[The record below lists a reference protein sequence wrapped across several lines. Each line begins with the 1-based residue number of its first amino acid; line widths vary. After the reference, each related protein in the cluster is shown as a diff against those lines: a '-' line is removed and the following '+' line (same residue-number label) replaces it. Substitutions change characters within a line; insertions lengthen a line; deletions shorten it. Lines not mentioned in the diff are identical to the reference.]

1 MHVDDVG
8 KAGVA
13 AHIPDN
19 VFHAWGR
26 WVRWRSEEEE
36 DDEESSLR
44 TESSKQQRDLCQLCR
59 DELTPLKMLSRNK
72 GSIFHLGEDGVEI
85 TKTVVSIR
93 EPKHM
98 RPASEGIEGL
108 RILIHHKEQGSN
120 VVTKSSCSL
129 SKGGLGFIKSC
140 FLCKRKLIPS
150 KDVYMY
156 RYSPSSPWETWDSAA
171 KNAVLARFCKRN
183 EENLRWQRGRDC
195 GRLNIVFEPALGYL
209 NQIETVGYLE

>member
-1 MHVDDVG
+1 
-8 KAGVA
+8 
-13 AHIPDN
+13 
-19 VFHAWGR
+19 
-26 WVRWRSEEEE
+26 
-36 DDEESSLR
+36 
-44 TESSKQQRDLCQLCR
+44 
-59 DELTPLKMLSRNK
+59 MLSRNK

-129 SKGGLGFIKSC
+129 SKGGLGFLKSC
-140 FLCKRKLIPS
+140 FLCKRELSPS

-156 RYSPSSPWETWDSAA
+156 RYSLPHLLVPFFFVFSLCRLTTRADDDDDAGETWDSAA

>member
-1 MHVDDVG
+1 
-8 KAGVA
+8 
-13 AHIPDN
+13 
-19 VFHAWGR
+19 
-26 WVRWRSEEEE
+26 
-36 DDEESSLR
+36 
-44 TESSKQQRDLCQLCR
+44 
-59 DELTPLKMLSRNK
+59 MLSRNK

-129 SKGGLGFIKSC
+129 SKGGLGFLKSC
-140 FLCKRKLIPS
+140 FLCKRELSPS

-156 RYSPSSPWETWDSAA
+156 RGDLGFCSKECRSRQILQEERREFEMAARARLRAPQHRLRASA
-171 KNAVLARFCKRN
+171 RIPEPDRN
-183 EENLRWQRGRDC
+183 SRIPG
-195 GRLNIVFEPALGYL
+195 VA
-209 NQIETVGYLE
+209 

>member
-1 MHVDDVG
+1 
-8 KAGVA
+8 
-13 AHIPDN
+13 
-19 VFHAWGR
+19 
-26 WVRWRSEEEE
+26 
-36 DDEESSLR
+36 
-44 TESSKQQRDLCQLCR
+44 
-59 DELTPLKMLSRNK
+59 MLSRNK

-129 SKGGLGFIKSC
+129 SKGGLGFLKSC
-140 FLCKRKLIPS
+140 FLCKRELSPS

-156 RYSPSSPWETWDSAA
+156 RYSLPHLLVSTACHAPGMRVGVVGPTWSARECLT
-171 KNAVLARFCKRN
+171 VRDDG
-183 EENLRWQRGRDC
+183 RG
-195 GRLNIVFEPALGYL
+195 V
-209 NQIETVGYLE
+209 

>member
-1 MHVDDVG
+1 
-8 KAGVA
+8 
-13 AHIPDN
+13 
-19 VFHAWGR
+19 
-26 WVRWRSEEEE
+26 
-36 DDEESSLR
+36 
-44 TESSKQQRDLCQLCR
+44 
-59 DELTPLKMLSRNK
+59 MLSRNK

-129 SKGGLGFIKSC
+129 SKGGLGFLKSC
-140 FLCKRKLIPS
+140 FLCKRELSPS

-156 RYSPSSPWETWDSAA
+156 RYSLPHLLVPFFFFLTFAGETWDSAA